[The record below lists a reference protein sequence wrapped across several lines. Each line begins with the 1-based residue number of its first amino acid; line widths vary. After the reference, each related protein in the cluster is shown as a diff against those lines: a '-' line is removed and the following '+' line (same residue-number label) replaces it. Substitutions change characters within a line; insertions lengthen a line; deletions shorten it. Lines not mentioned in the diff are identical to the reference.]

1 MRGTEEEEI
10 ERRQLQTIKIKENG
24 EIKGEE
30 RRLTRT
36 KKRKKVGKR
45 IKESCTANSIERGRL
60 RIKTN

>member
-10 ERRQLQTIKIKENG
+10 ERKQLQTIKIKENE

-36 KKRKKVGKR
+36 KKRKWESGLKKVVPQMASR
-45 IKESCTANSIERGRL
+45 EED
-60 RIKTN
+60 